1 MGFSLVG
8 RGLLLAN
15 LPDQPWSHIIASF
28 GYTIGFVIVVMGR
41 QQLFTENTL
50 TAILPLL
57 TRRSRQ
63 LFRKVLRLW
72 TIVLVSNL
80 VGTLLFA
87 CIVGYVDVFPP
98 DVQKAFAQ
106 IGLEAMAGDFWMLF
120 LQAIFAG
127 WLIALMVWLL
137 PSAES
142 SQLWVIIII
151 TSIIGLGK
159 LPHIIAGS
167 VEVLYVAITGTTD
180 WTAYFRFAIPTL
192 LGNIL
197 GGVSLVAAVN
207 HAQVAPQKT

>member
-1 MGFSLVG
+1 
-8 RGLLLAN
+8 
-15 LPDQPWSHIIASF
+15 
-28 GYTIGFVIVVMGR
+28 MGR